1 MLGKRRESGI
11 RMRGRMEEI
20 PGRSKR
26 RRWKRLKKRMEE
38 RRGTREN
45 EVEKG

>member
-1 MLGKRRESGI
+1 MLGKKRESGI

-26 RRWKRLKKRMEE
+26 RTWKRFKKRMEE
-38 RRGTREN
+38 RGTREN